1 MEKRIEKGSIRNYF
15 TAKVEKSPDYNSG
28 VIEALESKV
37 HCLTLLLSEVVESL
51 PEDIRQVVAQRLRVQ
66 HVVYVKPGKVKKPKG
81 QTRHW
86 NPPLDDIVITR
97 PDA

>member
-1 MEKRIEKGSIRNYF
+1 MEKRIEKRSIKNHFIARV
-15 TAKVEKSPDYNSG
+15 KESPDYDSG
-28 VIEALESKV
+28 IIEALESKV
-37 HCLTLLLSEVVESL
+37 HCLTLLLSEIVESL

-86 NPPLDDIVITR
+86 NPPLDDIVIAL
-97 PDA
+97 PE